1 MILNLFYKAMRI
13 ITWIIIIMAVIFLIS
28 KLLPVI
34 GDIFS
39 FITKSIENIFHK
51 LDSLKDMVK

>member
-13 ITWIIIIMAVIFLIS
+13 ITWIIIIMAVMFLIS

-39 FITKSIENIFHK
+39 FITKAIEIIFHK

>member
-34 GDIFS
+34 GDILS
-39 FITKSIENIFHK
+39 FITKAIENIFHK
-51 LDSLKDMVK
+51 LDSLKDIVK

>member
-39 FITKSIENIFHK
+39 FITKTIENIFHK

>member
-13 ITWIIIIMAVIFLIS
+13 ITWIIIIMTVIFLIS

-34 GDIFS
+34 GDILS
-39 FITKSIENIFHK
+39 FITKAIENIFLY